1 MVKLP
6 TPERLREIS
15 ASYNLDFSDRD
26 IGSLLGLMED
36 VMASYHCIN
45 QLVEPA
51 LAEPPFNYPR
61 SGGRRPEPKE
71 NPLGAWYYRCFIK
84 GAPEGPLSGKRIAIR
99 TTSASR
105 AFR

>member
-6 TPERLREIS
+6 TPEQLREIS
-15 ASYNLDFSDRD
+15 ASYDLDLSDAD
-26 IGSLLGLMED
+26 VGTFLNLMEG
-36 VMASYHCIN
+36 VMASYDRID

-51 LAEPPFNYPR
+51 LEVRYPR
-61 SGGRRPEPKE
+61 SGGRRPEPEE
-71 NPLGAWYYRCFIK
+71 NPLGAWYYRCSIR
-84 GAPEGPLSGKRIAIR
+84 GAPKGPFQARGSPSR